1 MRLSAAGEDF
11 IHGEEA
17 LRLFAYP
24 DPASALARATP
35 NLRNQWGKRPAAEI
49 MKKLPADIANL
60 SGKPWTCGYGETA
73 DVTPDTYWTEQEANR
88 RFRISIQ
95 KYESA
100 VYNACTTKPTQGQ
113 FDAMVSLCYNIG
125 IKGFLGSSVLK
136 AHNRGDWA
144 AAGRAFG
151 LWNKAGGQ
159 VLNGLVR
166 RRAAEANMYIQASS
180 LSQDEDRNFDHEAMQ
195 AKDVE
200 KERPMTRS
208 EINIAATAAGG
219 VAGVSA
225 VAEGARAVADVKYS
239 VSSLGDWMIPIL
251 LIMVVGLCVYII
263 LQRRKQRK
271 EGWA

>member
-1 MRLSAAGEDF
+1 MNLSITGELF
-11 IHGEEA
+11 IQGEEA

-24 DPASALARATP
+24 DPASQLARATP
-35 NLRNQWGKRPAAEI
+35 NFANQWGKRPASEI
-49 MKKLPADIANL
+49 IAKLSPDVAHL
-60 SGKPWTCGYGETA
+60 SGSPWTCGYGETMG
-73 DVTPDTYWTEQEANR
+73 VTQYTQWTEQEAKLHFR
-88 RFRISIQ
+88 RSIK
-95 KYESA
+95 KYEDA
-100 VYNACTTKPTQGQ
+100 VTQAATAPTQGQ

-144 AAGRAFG
+144 SASRAFN
-151 LWNKAGGQ
+151 LWNKAKRK
-159 VLNGLVR
+159 VLAGLVR
-166 RRAAEANMYIQASS
+166 RRAAEANMYIQASP
-180 LSQDEDRNFDHEAMQ
+180 LSVEEHRDAPMEQFE

-200 KERPMTRS
+200 SERPMGKS

>member
-11 IHGEEA
+11 IHREEA

-35 NLRNQWGKRPAAEI
+35 NFAHQWGFRPAAEI

-60 SGKPWTCGYGETA
+60 SGKPWSCGYGETA

-100 VYNACTTKPTQGQ
+100 VYNACTVKPTQGQ

-125 IKGFLGSSVLK
+125 IRGFLGSSVLK

-144 AAGRAFG
+144 SASRAFN
-151 LWNKAGGQ
+151 LWNKANGK
-159 VLNGLVR
+159 VMNGLVR
-166 RRAAEANMYIQASS
+166 RRAAEANMYIQASKTQPET
-180 LSQDEDRNFDHEAMQ
+180 LPEMMRENLEM
-195 AKDVE
+195 KDVE
-200 KERPMTRS
+200 AERPMGKS

-251 LIMVVGLCVYII
+251 LMLVVGLCVYII
-263 LQRRKQRK
+263 FQRRKQRK